1 MLYTWDSITVPPGL
15 VNSLSLLYLAYNPC
29 AHVPS
34 SCSAC
39 DLVYLGSVDV
49 AGPGS
54 EVMLAQTV
62 QQRKSLDISV
72 SVVNFKASK
81 EGITISDNI
90 NG

>member
-1 MLYTWDSITVPPGL
+1 MAHINP
-15 VNSLSLLYLAYNPC
+15 LLAGIKQR
-29 AHVPS
+29 AHVTVSPS
-34 SCSAC
+34 SPAC

-54 EVMLAQTV
+54 EQLLAHTV

-72 SVVNFKASK
+72 SIVTFKASK